1 MDPAMQANTYLWRQA
16 LLWSTWDQARGK
28 EQHGKNKTRIQDFTF
43 QNLDFNDNNSNGL
56 DYDTGEDG
64 PDTYIDVSKREPYG
78 FGIGKREP
86 YGFGI
91 GKRAPY
97 GFGIGKRAPYGFG
110 IGKREPYNFGIGKRA
125 LMWGKRQPYN
135 FGVGK
140 RGMLVLQTVNS

>member
-28 EQHGKNKTRIQDFTF
+28 EQHGKNKTRIQDCTF

-64 PDTYIDVSKREPYG
+64 PDTDIDVSKREPYG

-97 GFGIGKRAPYGFG
+97 GFGIGKRSQ
-110 IGKREPYNFGIGKRA
+110 
-125 LMWGKRQPYN
+125 MWGKRQPYN

-140 RGMLVLQTVNS
+140 SGMLALQTTNISL